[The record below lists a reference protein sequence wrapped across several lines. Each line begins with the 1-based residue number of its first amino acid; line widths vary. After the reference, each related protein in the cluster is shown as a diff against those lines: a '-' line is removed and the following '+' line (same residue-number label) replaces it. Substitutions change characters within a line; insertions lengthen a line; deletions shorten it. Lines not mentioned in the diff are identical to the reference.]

1 MRASLKRTSLAAV
14 ALLLALPACEAL
26 QPDYKKASATHLK
39 GNEISSLLTGKSISL
54 SNPRGRSYTNSFG
67 RDGRVMISG
76 GKGNL
81 YGDWK
86 VAGDR
91 YCLTLDEDKRE
102 QCMDIYSVG
111 DGTYQMVNSD
121 GTLRNT
127 FKVQ

>member
-1 MRASLKRTSLAAV
+1 MRASLTRTSLAAA
-14 ALLLALPACEAL
+14 ALLFALSACESL
-26 QPDYKKASATHLK
+26 QPDYKKSSATQLK
-39 GNEISSLLTGKSISL
+39 GSEISSLLTGKSISL
-54 SNPRGRSYTNSFG
+54 SNARGRSYTNTFG
-67 RDGRVMISG
+67 RDGRVLISG

-81 YGDWK
+81 SGDWK

>member
-1 MRASLKRTSLAAV
+1 MRASLKRSSLAAA

-26 QPDYKKASATHLK
+26 QPEFKKPNATQLK
-39 GNEISSLLTGKSISL
+39 GTEISSLLTGRSISL
-54 SNPRGRSYTNSFG
+54 SNARGRSYTNVFG

-86 VAGDR
+86 VTGDR
-91 YCLTLDEDKRE
+91 YCLILDEDKQE
-102 QCMDIYSVG
+102 QCMAIYSIG
-111 DGTYQMVNSD
+111 DGTYQMVNAD